1 MKIIIS
7 QKIEEKLLE
16 ELSELEHK
24 QWMKWAKTI
33 LKEED
38 ISEERGKRW
47 KKDFKDYKDLP
58 EDVKEFD
65 REWARKVIK
74 ILEKNGILK

>member
-58 EDVKEFD
+58 EDVKDFD

>member
-7 QKIEEKLLE
+7 EKMEEKLLE
-16 ELSELEHK
+16 EISELEHE
-24 QWMKWAKTI
+24 QWMSWAKEI

-38 ISEERGKRW
+38 ISEERAKRW
-47 KKDFKDYKDLP
+47 KKDFKEYKDLP

-65 REWARKVIK
+65 REYAEEVIK
-74 ILEKNGILK
+74 KLRDRGLLK

>member
-7 QKIEEKLLE
+7 EKKKDKLLE
-16 ELSELEHK
+16 EISELEHK
-24 QWMKWAKTI
+24 QWMEWAKTI

-38 ISEERGKRW
+38 ISEEREKRW

>member
-1 MKIIIS
+1 MKIIIT
-7 QKIEEKLLE
+7 QKMEEKLLE
-16 ELSELEHK
+16 EISELEHE
-24 QWMKWAKTI
+24 QWMHWAKEI

-38 ISEERGKRW
+38 ISEERAKRW

-65 REWARKVIK
+65 REYAEEVIK
-74 ILEKNGILK
+74 KLKEKGLLK